1 MTRRLTAAT
10 AVAAAMA
17 LAAAGGAQEARF
29 AGTLEVNTINVDVM
43 VTDGG
48 RPVTGLTREDFEI
61 LEDGHP
67 VTITN
72 FARVVE
78 GTVYREGAAGPIADT
93 QDYRFRRHVVLL
105 FDLNFT
111 ERPWV
116 ARAVDTAKRFIHE
129 RGGDDV
135 DWSVAVVGAE
145 AEILLP
151 FTSDT
156 GKVLGVLDAILDRPT
171 YRRLHEIDR
180 SLFADPLRLAVTSNE
195 MPANRLLETTG
206 DADGL
211 IQFAMRE
218 QGQRSLLAYM
228 VMARGLTDIFR
239 AYASL
244 PGKKAAIVFVGN
256 MDLSLTPGHI
266 ADSRPDT
273 FPIRLRRGFDPIQAS
288 ILDRIN
294 QVWEA
299 VIQLANGAGFRIYV
313 GNVMGL
319 DNPFTYQD
327 AESRFAGMARPSDA
341 QADWETLP
349 RMLADGT
356 GGRYFNANSVAPAL
370 RTADEEL
377 KTYYSLAYRAPH
389 GHDNRYHEIRVK
401 VRRRGV
407 HLRYRRG
414 YLDLDRGSQVA
425 LQLASPASFP
435 KVGGDLPMAVQV
447 DAHRVGDRLELAATA
462 VAPVKRL
469 ALVPE
474 GDRYVGDIE
483 VWLAVYGPDGE
494 VLDVTRHEQ
503 RLEVPSDRLEDAQR
517 APFRYTVRFDLP
529 VERYTVA
536 MAVVDRVGGI
546 TGIANAPVE
555 PQGL

>member
-1 MTRRLTAAT
+1 MTRGFRTALAVLA
-10 AVAAAMA
+10 AVALVAP
-17 LAAAGGAQEARF
+17 AGAGQPRF
-29 AGTLEVNTINVDVM
+29 SGTVEVNTVNVDVM

-48 RPVTGLTREDFEI
+48 KPVTDLRKEDFVV
-61 LEDGHP
+61 LEDGEP
-67 VTITN
+67 RQITN
-72 FARVVE
+72 FARVVDGE
-78 GTVYREGAAGPIADT
+78 VYREGHGEPVPDA

-116 ARAVDTAKRFIHE
+116 ARAVDSAKAFIRS

-156 GKVLGVLDAILDRPT
+156 RKVFEVMDAILRRPT
-171 YRRLHEIDR
+171 YRRLHQIDE

-195 MPANRLLETTG
+195 MPANRLLETT
-206 DADGL
+206 ADPKGL
-211 IQFAMRE
+211 VQFAMRE

-228 VMARGLTDIFR
+228 IMARGLTDIFR

-256 MDLSLTPGHI
+256 MDLSLTPAHI
-266 ADSRPDT
+266 ADSTPRS
-273 FPIRLRRGFDPIQAS
+273 RLDNPRDDFDAFQAT

-299 VIQLANGAGFRIYV
+299 VVQLANGAGFRIYV

-327 AESRFAGMARPSDA
+327 AASRFAGMARPSDA
-341 QADWETLP
+341 EADWETLP

-356 GGRYFNANSVAPAL
+356 GGRYFNANTVRPAL
-370 RTADEEL
+370 RTADREL
-377 KTYYSLAYRAPH
+377 RTYYSLAFRAPH
-389 GHDNRYHEIRVK
+389 GHDNRYHRITVK

-407 HLRYRRG
+407 ELRYRRG
-414 YLDLDRGSQVA
+414 YFDLDRGSQVA
-425 LQLASPASFP
+425 MQLAAPASFP
-435 KVGGDLPMAVQV
+435 KVGGDLPMAVKV
-447 DAHRVGDRLELAATA
+447 DAHRAGEKLELTATA
-462 VAPVKRL
+462 IAPVRRL
-469 ALVPE
+469 TLLPQ
-474 GDRYVGDIE
+474 GDRYVGDVE

-494 VLDVTRHEQ
+494 VLGVRRQEQ
-503 RLEVPSDRLEDAQR
+503 KLEVPSGRLEDAQR
-517 APFRYTVRFDLP
+517 APFQYAMRFELP
-529 VERYTVA
+529 VDRYTVA
-536 MAVVDRVGGI
+536 MAVVDRLGGI